1 MDDEEVTF
9 TAPGKVILFG
19 EHAVVYGH
27 PAIVM
32 AINLRAQCT
41 VSSSTNQEVTLEL
54 PNLHPEN
61 LFIFDEVTETFIE
74 KDYNATPTRQD
85 SFSYITKTILQQA
98 KMKKSPYICVDSEIP
113 SSVGLG
119 SSAAVA
125 VATSAS
131 LSAFMGLNFSLKEIN
146 EMSFKAEKITHGRPS
161 GIDNSIATFGGIQY
175 YKQKDFS
182 KIEAANTPLYLVVVN
197 SSIVRSTKKYV
208 EHVAE
213 RVRSDPSKY
222 KTVLQQIDDLT
233 ERARICLEKGE
244 IPELGNLMN
253 DNHKLLELLGVGN
266 PTLSNLR
273 KILEKN
279 GSLGSKLTGAGG
291 GGCVIGL
298 FDEYNEADHAVIEIK
313 KKGYQTFIS
322 DLSEKGVKRE

>member
-41 VSSSTNQEVTLEL
+41 VSSSTNQEVTLDL

-146 EMSFKAEKITHGRPS
+146 EMSFEAEKITHGRPS

-182 KIEAANTPLYLVVVN
+182 KIEAAKTPLYLVVVN

-208 EHVAE
+208 
-213 RVRSDPSKY
+213 
-222 KTVLQQIDDLT
+222 
-233 ERARICLEKGE
+233 
-244 IPELGNLMN
+244 
-253 DNHKLLELLGVGN
+253 
-266 PTLSNLR
+266 
-273 KILEKN
+273 
-279 GSLGSKLTGAGG
+279 
-291 GGCVIGL
+291 
-298 FDEYNEADHAVIEIK
+298 
-313 KKGYQTFIS
+313 
-322 DLSEKGVKRE
+322 